1 MKSLYLAAL
10 IGLFACQAVYAAD
23 AAPVAKAKTQA
34 ADAGWTKSRA
44 DLELV
49 FDSFRPATR

>member
-23 AAPVAKAKTQA
+23 AAAAPKAKTQA
-34 ADAGWTKSRA
+34 AGKNADPNAVPARRQSR
-44 DLELV
+44 
-49 FDSFRPATR
+49 S